1 MGKHSTVC
9 SNSFKFPALKS
20 MFLSRV
26 EKDVID
32 KGASE
37 ADEPSKKLT
46 IKFKRLR
53 NAYEDPLT
61 EVHLYFYTSALPL
74 FTNYNLFLQR
84 GDFLANKVY
93 PMTKELHRKIAIRF
107 MKPDAFQVNDITADL
122 IDDRENCLPFEEI
135 FVGFTT
141 KLLKKLFND
150 GKIDKLQFNNVLEAA
165 RAFYKESLRCVI

>member
-9 SNSFKFPALKS
+9 SNSFKFPALES

-61 EVHLYFYTSALPL
+61 EVHLYFHTSALPL
-74 FTNYNLFLQR
+74 FTNYNLFLQN
-84 GDFLANKVY
+84 GDPLAHKVY
-93 PMTKELHRKIAIRF
+93 PMTK
-107 MKPDAFQVNDITADL
+107 
-122 IDDRENCLPFEEI
+122 
-135 FVGFTT
+135 
-141 KLLKKLFND
+141 
-150 GKIDKLQFNNVLEAA
+150 
-165 RAFYKESLRCVI
+165 

>member
-74 FTNYNLFLQR
+74 FTNYNLFLQN
-84 GDFLANKVY
+84 GDPLAHKVY
-93 PMTKELHRKIAIRF
+93 PMTK
-107 MKPDAFQVNDITADL
+107 
-122 IDDRENCLPFEEI
+122 
-135 FVGFTT
+135 
-141 KLLKKLFND
+141 
-150 GKIDKLQFNNVLEAA
+150 
-165 RAFYKESLRCVI
+165 